1 MYYSVMPVK
10 NLKRHRLNTQGVMLR
25 QIAGQNAKDSTGL
38 MVIVLT
44 KIRKLL
50 NSKKTSEIEIGL
62 NHFNKLLPYALPKQS
77 YDQPL
82 LQIGTKSDNGN
93 TQVFIQ
99 LNNFMEDRE
108 QRKSEITEFEEI
120 TPVSEKEVISESK

>member
-1 MYYSVMPVK
+1 MYYRVMPVK
-10 NLKRHRLNTQGVMLR
+10 NLKRHRQNTQGVMLR
-25 QIAGQNAKDSTGL
+25 EISGQNAKDSTGL
-38 MVIVLT
+38 MVIVLK
-44 KIRKLL
+44 KIRTLL
-50 NSKKTSEIEIGL
+50 ASKKHSDWEIGM

-99 LNNFMEDRE
+99 LNNFMEDRQ
-108 QRKSEITEFEEI
+108 QRKAEITDFEEL
-120 TPVSEKEVISESK
+120 TSKEVVSDSMQ